1 MAYDRTEC
9 RRKMERALVKGGPV
23 FHKGDS
29 LRDVCRI
36 LSQKSSIAVCLTS
49 PVGSVLPEDVV
60 LTDKEVHLGE
70 VVDRVAGMIPGSIMT
85 GSEGGV
91 MLCVQTDTASEKEFG
106 RVIDKLD
113 FKGALSEFLHMCPG
127 VAECSLSYGGS
138 APTLRFS
145 SQRES
150 GCLFDKYCWRLL
162 QVCICR

>member
-1 MAYDRTEC
+1 M
-9 RRKMERALVKGGPV
+9 
-23 FHKGDS
+23 
-29 LRDVCRI
+29 
-36 LSQKSSIAVCLTS
+36 
-49 PVGSVLPEDVV
+49 LPEDVV

-138 APTLRFS
+138 APDLKIEHNENPDVCSTS
-145 SQRES
+145 TVG
-150 GCLFDKYCWRLL
+150 GCYKYAYADDD
-162 QVCICR
+162 